1 MTDSNWEIHGQRALF
16 GNGWH
21 SSWTDNT
28 EADRI
33 YLVDASARDHN
44 DRSPNGYV
52 SGSERGE
59 RNGQTASLK
68 RACVFDRLA
77 VTRQAAPRGNGI
89 QKARVCT

>member
-1 MTDSNWEIHGQRALF
+1 MHKTGHFSGTGGTVVGPTIQ
-16 GNGWH
+16 
-21 SSWTDNT
+21 

-33 YLVDASARDHN
+33 YLVDASARDQN
-44 DRSPNGYV
+44 DRSANGYV

-68 RACVFDRLA
+68 RACVLDRLA

-89 QKARVCT
+89 QKANLCT